1 LGFAAVASLPVSL
14 SGQGQGQGQAP
25 APPQAGQANTASSEA
40 QRVSPP
46 PSLARP
52 WPPAKTAD
60 GQPNVEGAWRPVSGG
75 THSLDPALS
84 SAQEFDQRIT
94 GVVKRNPSFIVDP
107 SDGHIPYQPWAAAL
121 RKNLEANYEN
131 PTRPEHVDTQTRCL
145 VPGIPRL
152 YYFPTFRIIQT
163 SGTVTFVWDE
173 YHTYRVIPLD
183 NRPHVAPG
191 VKLWMGDGRGHW
203 EGTTLVVDTTNLNAK
218 SRLDVI
224 GDFYSDNAHI
234 VERFIFVDAN
244 TMNYE
249 ATITDPTVFT
259 RPWTLRIPE
268 RRMPDGEFWE
278 FACHEGNLD
287 PGVVDEQIQKK

>member
-1 LGFAAVASLPVSL
+1 MATLRYAILTVAISLGLASVSVPL
-14 SGQGQGQGQAP
+14 SGQGENRQP
-25 APPQAGQANTASSEA
+25 A
-40 QRVSPP
+40 
-46 PSLARP
+46 ARP
-52 WPPAKTAD
+52 WPPAKTVD

-84 SAQEFDQRIT
+84 SAQEFDQRIS
-94 GVVKRNPSFIVDP
+94 GVIKRNPSFVIDP
-107 SDGHIPYQPWAAAL
+107 ADGHIPYQPWAAAL
-121 RKNLEANYEN
+121 RKNLEASYEN

-152 YYFPTFRIIQT
+152 YYFPTFRIIQPPG
-163 SGTVTFVWDE
+163 SVVFVWDE

-183 NRPHVAPG
+183 NRPHPAPD

-203 EGTTLVVDTTNLNAK
+203 EGNTLVVDTTNLNAK
-218 SRLDVI
+218 SRLDVV

-244 TMNYE
+244 TLTYE
-249 ATITDPTVFT
+249 ATITDPKVFT

-268 RRMPDGEFWE
+268 RRMADDEFWE

-287 PGVVDEQIQKK
+287 PVDLADQINSKPGQK